1 MKRAQ
6 GSVGARQ
13 GRAPAVLSPAGRSQT
28 GPSPSPR
35 SPAARRSLL
44 GGALGVAVLVA
55 AWAFLASRQ
64 PEIILPSP
72 GETWTALK
80 TLARNGSLFD
90 ALGLTLYRAATGVL
104 IGLAL
109 GIVWGAVNGLS
120 SWASA
125 VSRPVVSALMS
136 VPPVVL
142 VSLGLI
148 WLGPGAGVTRLVIV
162 LVALPLIIVTVEE
175 AVRDLDRSLIEMAAA
190 FRLSRFDV
198 LRHVVAPGVASPVL
212 AATTVT
218 FGQSLRVAIMAE
230 LLSAASGVGALVAR
244 AQSNLD
250 TAKIFAW
257 TITVVVVV
265 ILLETLVLN
274 PVNAR
279 LMRWRG
285 APDGG

>member
-1 MKRAQ
+1 M
-6 GSVGARQ
+6 
-13 GRAPAVLSPAGRSQT
+13 
-28 GPSPSPR
+28 
-35 SPAARRSLL
+35 
-44 GGALGVAVLVA
+44 GGALGLATLVT
-55 AWAFLASRQ
+55 AWALLAARQ

-72 GETWTALK
+72 LETWAALL
-80 TLARNGSLFD
+80 TLTRNGTLFD

-104 IGLAL
+104 IGLAV
-109 GIVWGAVNGLS
+109 GVVWGAVNGLS
-120 SWASA
+120 AWASA
-125 VSRPVVSALMS
+125 VSRPVVSALMA

-162 LVALPLIIVTVEE
+162 LVALPLIVVTVEE
-175 AVRDLDRSLIEMAAA
+175 AVRDLDRNLFEMAAA
-190 FRLSRFDV
+190 FRLPRFAV

-257 TITVVVVV
+257 TIAVVIVV

-279 LMRWRG
+279 LLRWRG
-285 APDGG
+285 APDSG